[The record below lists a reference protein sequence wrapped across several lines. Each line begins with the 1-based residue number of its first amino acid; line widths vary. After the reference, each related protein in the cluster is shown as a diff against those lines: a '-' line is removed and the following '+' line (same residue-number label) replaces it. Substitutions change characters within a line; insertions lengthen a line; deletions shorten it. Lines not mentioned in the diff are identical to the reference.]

1 MKTILLLEDN
11 PVVRESVVAFLLCKG
26 EYFVLEA
33 GDQAEAVERCQR
45 QSGDIDLLIADV
57 IVGVQSGRDIAN
69 ELMTLCPAL
78 RLLFISGYPPE
89 RLVAN
94 GKLQSGDV
102 CLQKPFTPN
111 ELLQRIAEILNQPV
125 PRWASGGENG

>member
-1 MKTILLLEDN
+1 MKTILLLDDN
-11 PVVRESVVAFLLCKG
+11 HAVRESLGTFLRCKG
-26 EYFVLEA
+26 EYCVLEA
-33 GDQAEAVERCQR
+33 GDEAEAVELCQR
-45 QSGDIDLLIADV
+45 HSDIDLLIADV
-57 IVGVQSGRDIAN
+57 MVGVQSGREIAN

-94 GKLQSGDV
+94 GKLLSGDV